1 MGYVVFECRKCGHD
15 LYVENTTDMLEK
27 IDKVSN
33 LACPHCG
40 EDPDGN
46 WLLVG
51 AAYKFPCYA
60 KGGE

>member
-15 LYVENTTDMLEK
+15 LYVENTLDK
-27 IDKVSN
+27 IDEASN
-33 LACPHCG
+33 TACPHCG
-40 EDPDGN
+40 EEPDGN

-51 AAYKFPCYA
+51 SAYKFPLYV